1 MACTVSTGRYTSKD
15 IVIQFLPCGVAAAH
29 VQELYFHADV
39 SAGTFKLR
47 VNGELTAAIT
57 FSETE
62 ATLAASINTALDNLA
77 LLAPGDIVATSPGA
91 DHFTLTAIANK
102 WYTIIVEADALTGNA
117 TDEPNTQTVVTT
129 QGSTTYT
136 LSAQI
141 SKFSYEVKTDTT
153 DVTAISEYEETQIP
167 VKETMTFD
175 ISLFDAEEDW
185 LFAVRSGR
193 RGIFSVYPKGK
204 IVGYRYFEF
213 YGLIDTLSPDFPDHD
228 VVEKTISGMRQGA
241 MVTDFD
247 SIYAG

>member
-1 MACTVSTGRYTSKD
+1 MSCTVDTGRYTSKD
-15 IVIQFLPCGVAAAH
+15 IVIQFLPCGVADNH
-29 VQELYFHADV
+29 VQELYIHADV
-39 SAGTFKLR
+39 TGGTFKLR

-57 FSETE
+57 HSETE
-62 ATLAASINTALDNLA
+62 ATLVASIQAALDNLA
-77 LLAPGDIVATSPGA
+77 LLAPNDIVVSSPGA
-91 DHFTLTAIANK
+91 DHFTLTAAANG
-102 WYTIIVEADALTGNA
+102 WFTITVEADALTGNA
-117 TDEPNTQTVVTT
+117 TDEPNIQTVVTD

-193 RGIFSVYPKGK
+193 RGLFSVYPKGK

-213 YGLIDTLSPDFPDHD
+213 NGLIDTLSPDFPDHD